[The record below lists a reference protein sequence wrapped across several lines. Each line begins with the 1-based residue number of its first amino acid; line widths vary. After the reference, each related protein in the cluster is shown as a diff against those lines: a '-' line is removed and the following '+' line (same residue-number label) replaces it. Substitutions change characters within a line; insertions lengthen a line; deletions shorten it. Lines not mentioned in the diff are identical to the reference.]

1 MFIETGE
8 LAGWVKRQLSDE
20 DLSDL
25 RRESLN
31 GPETSAGMQGCDAQL
46 KIRLSDPERVR

>member
-1 MFIETGE
+1 MLIETGE
-8 LAGWVKRQLSDE
+8 FAGWVKRQLSDE
-20 DLSDL
+20 ELSDL

-31 GPETSAGMQGCDAQL
+31 DPETGAVRQGCDAQL